1 MSHQSRKR
9 ISDGVILP
17 SLK

>member
-1 MSHQSRKR
+1 MSHQSRKT